1 MPLPILSIILIALQ
15 TISHSLDSLLGT
27 TFFMDYF
34 SAEAINELAY
44 WWIVNSNR

>member
-1 MPLPILSIILIALQ
+1 MPLPILSIVLIAMQ

-34 SAEAINELAY
+34 SADALIELAG
-44 WWIVNSNR
+44 WWLENSN

>member
-1 MPLPILSIILIALQ
+1 MPLPIISIILIALQ

-34 SAEAINELAY
+34 SADAIIELAG
-44 WWIVNSNR
+44 WWLENSNR

>member
-1 MPLPILSIILIALQ
+1 MPLPILSIIILVMSE
-15 TISHSLDSLLGT
+15 ISYALDSLLGT
-27 TFFMDYF
+27 TFFWDHF

>member
-1 MPLPILSIILIALQ
+1 MPLPIISIVLIAMQ

-34 SAEAINELAY
+34 SADALIELAG
-44 WWIVNSNR
+44 WWLENFN

>member
-1 MPLPILSIILIALQ
+1 MPLPILSIVLIAMQ

-34 SAEAINELAY
+34 SADALIELAG
-44 WWIVNSNR
+44 WWLENFN

>member
-1 MPLPILSIILIALQ
+1 MPLPILAIILIALQ

-34 SAEAINELAY
+34 SADAIIEFAG
-44 WWIVNSNR
+44 WWISNSK